1 MQKSIQDFIR
11 FQLHAEKKNVNFG
24 SICRTN
30 VKVSFLFKF
39 CTVGFFAWVPPP
51 FKKKKKK
58 KVPVELGHQQNEEQV
73 ITHHLCF
80 QSRSS
85 LPAVVLHMNG
95 FSLS

>member
-1 MQKSIQDFIR
+1 M
-11 FQLHAEKKNVNFG
+11 LKKKKKKKVNFG

-30 VKVSFLFKF
+30 VKVSILFKF

-51 FKKKKKK
+51 FKKKKKKK

-85 LPAVVLHMNG
+85 LPAVVLHMNA
-95 FSLS
+95 SV